1 MITITLQPLFHKNAE
16 QIALFF
22 QKKASIN
29 TAIKKIKNVQ
39 WSQSNKCWYLP
50 LSRENYTVI
59 VAATKALATI
69 DSTLLR
75 DYLEKRNTIVTIKTA
90 AAEQP
95 ALTPVNLKSYQIS
108 NGNME
113 QLLRMVQALQLAGNP
128 ATTIKTYK
136 NEFKQL
142 LQLLNQKDVETLTSE
157 DLRRYMLYC
166 ATELQLNPGTL
177 NSRLNAIK
185 YYFENILHREKFFV
199 DLPRAKKPLNLP
211 NVLAESEMGKLF
223 NALKNKKHK
232 AILFTAYSAGLR
244 VSEVV
249 KLQHIH
255 IDAARLQILVK
266 SAKGDKDRFVMLS
279 PMVLDILRSYI
290 KGLYPRPAKY
300 IFEGFVAET
309 HYSNRSAQAV
319 FTKAKLLS
327 GIQKHLTFHSLRH
340 SFATHLLEKGT
351 DVKYIQELLGHFD
364 IKTTLRYLHVARKDL
379 VNIVSPLDD
388 IWKKGDIEW

>member
-1 MITITLQPLFHKNAE
+1 MITITLQPLYHKNAE

-22 QKKASIN
+22 LNKTSIN
-29 TAIKKIKNVQ
+29 NEVKKIKHIQ
-39 WSQSNKCWYLP
+39 WSQTNKCWYLP
-50 LSRENYTVI
+50 LSRPNYNVI
-59 VAATKALATI
+59 VAATQAYAIIDTTALKQ
-69 DSTLLR
+69 
-75 DYLEKRNTIVTIKTA
+75 YLEKRNKIVTLKIA

-95 ALTPVNLKSYQIS
+95 VLTPVNLKSYQIS

-142 LQLLNQKDVETLTSE
+142 LQLLNQKAVETLTSE
-157 DLRRYMLYC
+157 DLRRYMLTC
-166 ATELQLNPGTL
+166 AKECKLSPGTL

-249 KLQHIH
+249 KLQHTH

-290 KGLYPRPAKY
+290 KGLYPRPVKY
-300 IFEGFVAET
+300 LFEGFVAET

>member
-1 MITITLQPLFHKNAE
+1 
-16 QIALFF
+16 
-22 QKKASIN
+22 
-29 TAIKKIKNVQ
+29 
-39 WSQSNKCWYLP
+39 LP
-50 LSRENYTVI
+50 
-59 VAATKALATI
+59 
-69 DSTLLR
+69 
-75 DYLEKRNTIVTIKTA
+75 
-90 AAEQP
+90 
-95 ALTPVNLKSYQIS
+95 SYQIS
-108 NGNME
+108 NGNLE

-136 NEFKQL
+136 NELMQL
-142 LQLLNQKDVETLTSE
+142 LQLLNKKAVETLTSE

-166 ATELQLNPGTL
+166 ATELQLSPGTL

-199 DLPRAKKPLNLP
+199 DLPRAKKPLSLP

-223 NALKNKKHK
+223 NAIKNKKHK

-244 VSEVV
+244 VSEVT
-249 KLQHIH
+249 KLQHSH
-255 IDAARLQILVK
+255 IDAARMQILVK

-279 PMVLDILRSYI
+279 PMVLDVLRNYI
-290 KGLYPRPAKY
+290 QGLHPMPTKY
-300 IFEGFVAET
+300 IFEGLVADT
-309 HYSNRSAQAV
+309 HYSDRSAQAI
-319 FTKAKLLS
+319 FSKAKSLS

-388 IWKKGDIEW
+388 IWKKGGIEW